1 MKTCKSI
8 CFCGHF
14 TGGGVEKA
22 TFLVANSLC
31 ESFNVFIINTCE
43 RDPVFSLNKK
53 IIFAKLIKKSLLRKN
68 IHFFKFLKKNHIDV
82 VISAEAMTGFVS
94 ILPAKLAHC
103 KHIIWEHA
111 NYFQNQGV
119 SYVQKVRQFELKHCD
134 AYVVLTKRDKRNFEN
149 HFKIKTKL
157 EQIYNIAES
166 QSQHKYDITSK
177 TIISAGHIRKI
188 KNFIVIPEIAKIVF
202 AKHPDWKWEIYG
214 TPAGDEYER
223 IKSKVDE
230 YNLQNNVIFCG
241 RSNNMTEVYKKSA
254 MYVMTSL
261 QEGFPMV
268 LLEAKSNKLPLISF
282 NIETGP
288 DEIIQDGTN
297 GFLVKPY
304 DIEEMA
310 ERICNLIEQFDKRI
324 YFSAQTSLNQECVK
338 KEVILQLWINLLN
351 TI

>member
-1 MKTCKSI
+1 MNI

-14 TGGGVEKA
+14 TGGGVESA

-31 ESFNVFIINTCE
+31 ELFNVSIINTCE
-43 RDPVFSLNKK
+43 REPVFSLNKE
-53 IIFAKLIKKSLLRKN
+53 IIFNKITANGILRKN
-68 IHFFKFLKKNHIDV
+68 IQFFKFLKKNHIDV
-82 VISAEAMTGFVS
+82 VISAEAMTGLTTF
-94 ILPAKLAHC
+94 LPAKIAHC

-111 NYFQNQGV
+111 NYFQNQGI
-119 SYVQKVRQFELKHCD
+119 SYIQRVRQFELKHCD
-134 AYVVLTKRDKRNFEN
+134 AYVVLTKRDKSNFEK
-149 HFKIKTKL
+149 HFKIKAKI

-166 QSQHKYDITSK
+166 QSQHEYDISSK

-188 KNFIVIPEIAKIVF
+188 KNFIVIPEIAKIIF

-214 TPAGDEYER
+214 SPTGDEYER
-223 IKSKVDE
+223 IKSKIE
-230 YNLQNNVIFCG
+230 KYHLQNNVFFCG

-288 DEIIQDGTN
+288 DEIIQDGIN

-310 ERICNLIEQFDKRI
+310 ERICNLIKDTILRKS
-324 YFSAQTSLNQECVK
+324 FSSNSYLELDNFSQAKIIQKWE
-338 KEVILQLWINLLN
+338 NLLK
-351 TI
+351 